1 MTHNAETPSRKPRRR
16 GLLAPF
22 ILLGVVA
29 VAWSIGWLYLSG
41 QAQKRMDTTA
51 ASLKARGYDLSW
63 KTRTVTGYPFRMDVN
78 LTEARIAEP
87 SGWAVRAPE
96 LKGEAMVY
104 ALGHWVVLA
113 PQGVVLTRPT
123 GGDVRIT
130 GQALRASFAGFDK
143 YPPRISVEGA
153 KLSFLPAPGAAPF
166 PLVST
171 ESLQLHLRPGPDDQA
186 GLLFKAEGARAAFT
200 GLLGRIAQD
209 RTASMQLDAR
219 LSKVSALRGTSWSDA
234 ARDWSAVGGTISVEN
249 GKLAAGEAL
258 LDAKSGALTIGDD
271 GRLRGTLDVAVR
283 EVAPTAGALSSPQ
296 AAAAAVKQAV
306 TGDPTL
312 SATLVFENGR
322 TRMGPFDSGPS
333 PRVY

>member
-1 MTHNAETPSRKPRRR
+1 MTHNAATPSRKPRRL

-22 ILLGVVA
+22 ALLGVA
-29 VAWSIGWLYLSG
+29 AIAWSLGWLYLRG
-41 QAQKRMDTTA
+41 QAEQRMDATA
-51 ASLKARGYDLSW
+51 AALKAHGYDLSW
-63 KTRTVTGYPFRMDVN
+63 KTRSISGYPFRMNVN
-78 LTEARIAEP
+78 LTDARVAEP
-87 SGWAVRAPE
+87 SGWAVRAPA
-96 LKGEAMVY
+96 LNGEAMAY

-113 PQGVVLTRPT
+113 PQGVVLTRPV

-130 GQALRASFAGFDK
+130 GQALRASLAGLDK
-143 YPPRISVEGA
+143 SPPRVSIEGA

-186 GLLFKAEGARAAFT
+186 GILFKADGARAAFT

-209 RTASMQLDAR
+209 RTASMQLDLR
-219 LSKVSALRGTSWSDA
+219 LSKISALRGTSWADA
-234 ARDWSAVGGTISVEN
+234 ARDWSAVGGAISVQE

-271 GRLRGTLDVAVR
+271 GRLRGALEVTVR
-283 EVAPTAGALSSPQ
+283 EVTPPGGALSSPQ
-296 AAAAAVKQAV
+296 SAAAAIKAAV

-322 TRMGPFDSGPS
+322 TRLGPFDSGPS
-333 PRVY
+333 PRIY